1 MNQSPFRP
9 LESLFNQEGLSS
21 GKTTVFSLA
30 GAVLRRICAKGQGR
44 AGCASPKKRSAALI
58 EFLSLSKAYSGSGT
72 QAVKDL
78 SLSVGPG
85 EFLVLIGPS
94 GSGKTTTLNMVNRLV
109 EPDSGE
115 IRIGG
120 KNVLESNPVM
130 LRRSIGYVFQEAGL
144 FPHMAVAENVAVTPL
159 LLGWDRAKIAAR
171 VEELLDMVQLAG
183 FGGRFPQELSGG
195 QRQRVALAR
204 ALAARPP
211 VLLLDEPFGAL
222 DPVTGEAVA
231 ADVRALHQRLNLTTL
246 MVTHDMTE
254 ALLMADRI
262 AVMADGQLVQVG
274 SPRELVDRPADGFVA
289 QLIETPRRRA
299 RALAETLR
307 A

>member
-1 MNQSPFRP
+1 MAISR
-9 LESLFNQEGLSS
+9 
-21 GKTTVFSLA
+21 
-30 GAVLRRICAKGQGR
+30 
-44 AGCASPKKRSAALI
+44 KRQVPLI
-58 EFLSLSKAYSGSGT
+58 EILNLSKAYAGSGT
-72 QAVKDL
+72 LAVSNF
-78 SLSVGPG
+78 SLSVPEG

-115 IRIGG
+115 IRIQGH
-120 KNVLESNPVM
+120 NVLDSDPVM
-130 LRRSIGYVFQEAGL
+130 LRRNIGYVFQEAGL
-144 FPHMAVAENVAVTPL
+144 FPHMTVAENIGITPR
-159 LLGWDRAKIAAR
+159 LLGRDDAWIEAR
-171 VEELLDMVQLAG
+171 VHELLVMVQLEEGA
-183 FGGRFPQELSGG
+183 FARRLPAELSGG

-211 VLLLDEPFGAL
+211 VILLDEPFGAL
-222 DPVTGEAVA
+222 DPVTREAVA
-231 ADVRALHQRLNLTTL
+231 ADVRAIHQRLGLTTL

-262 AVMADGQLVQVG
+262 AVMRDGRLVQVG
-274 SPRELVDRPADGFVA
+274 TPRELATSPADDFVT

-299 RALAETLR
+299 RALAETLN

>member
-1 MNQSPFRP
+1 M
-9 LESLFNQEGLSS
+9 GL
-21 GKTTVFSLA
+21 
-30 GAVLRRICAKGQGR
+30 
-44 AGCASPKKRSAALI
+44 PKKRTPFLI
-58 EFLSLSKAYSGSGT
+58 EILNLSKAYPGSGT
-72 QAVKDL
+72 QAVHGL
-78 SLSVGPG
+78 NLSVPQG

-109 EPDSGE
+109 EPDGGE
-115 IRIGG
+115 IRIEGR
-120 KNVLESNPVM
+120 NVLDMDPVM

-144 FPHMAVAENVAVTPL
+144 FPHMTVAENVAVTPQL
-159 LLGWDRAKIAAR
+159 LDWDRPRIRAR
-171 VEELLDMVQLAG
+171 VEELLDMVQLGG
-183 FGGRFPQELSGG
+183 FGARFPQELSGG

-222 DPVTGEAVA
+222 DPVTREAVA
-231 ADVRALHQRLNLTTL
+231 ADVRAIHQKLSLTTL

-262 AVMADGQLVQVG
+262 AVMGDGHLVQVG
-274 SPRELVDRPADGFVA
+274 SPRELVDHPANAFVA